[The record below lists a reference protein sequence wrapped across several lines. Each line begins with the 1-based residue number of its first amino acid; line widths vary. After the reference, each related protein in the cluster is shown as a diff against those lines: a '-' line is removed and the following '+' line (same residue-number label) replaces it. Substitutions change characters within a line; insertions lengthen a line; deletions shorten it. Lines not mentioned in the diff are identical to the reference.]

1 MMLIKMLWPPTRGS
15 SRLAMDHVKRNLTA
29 ATGSRLEDTYYRT
42 EEINPAMHNTKH
54 LGRIYTVDP
63 EIPRLF
69 GKELNPK
76 ENYYA
81 NNYFAPREWM
91 DR

>member
-1 MMLIKMLWPPTRGS
+1 MSLKMFWPTTRS
-15 SRLAMDHVKRNLTA
+15 STRLAMDNVKRNLTA
-29 ATGSRLEDTYYRT
+29 ATESRLEDTYYRT
-42 EEINPAMHNTKH
+42 EETNPSMHNTKH

-63 EIPRLF
+63 EVPRLF

-76 ENYYA
+76 ENYHA
-81 NNYFAPREWM
+81 NNYFAPRQWT